1 MGGYNHYEKI
11 EVRPRETYTVISD
24 SIRKEFNDMEPERKT
39 KVIELLQAKV
49 RMLEQK
55 LIADMNRYET
65 EQAEEDR
72 KFFLDYRADGE
83 RKISDAQREVAKNAS
98 DNIDD
103 RMAYAAECAAK
114 AAKKNVFDRNVMFDQ
129 LFGLKADENGEL
141 VTVEEKDT
149 VMSAKECS
157 IFDETPF
164 EDIDMTPTKV
174 TLAEDINK
182 ELDQLSMPVE
192 RMGNVG
198 IVVNKRTHNIVYSN
212 ETEDTV
218 TITFER
224 K

>member
-1 MGGYNHYEKI
+1 MGGFKDYDVI
-11 EVRPRETYTVISD
+11 DISCRPTTLISD
-24 SIRKEFNDMEPERKT
+24 SIKKEFNDMPEERKS

-49 RMLEQK
+49 RMLEQT
-55 LIADMNRYET
+55 LIAEHNRYEY

-72 KFFLDYRADGE
+72 KFFLDYRADGV
-83 RKISDAQREVAKNAS
+83 RKCSDAQREEADRAIERIDQVLPYRGFEQSITKNL
-98 DNIDD
+98 
-103 RMAYAAECAAK
+103 
-114 AAKKNVFDRNVMFDQ
+114 FDRNVMFDQ

-192 RMGNVG
+192 RMGNVC